1 MIQVSDNYAELIDI
15 GPYRLQLTL
24 ADGTIIPEKAV
35 RSAELSGGSNA
46 GDDFTLGSTVA
57 AKLALDLDRPTLGA
71 MSLAD
76 ARLQAKLILD
86 AGEDPLEFPWGD
98 LKITEADSDD
108 DAVTVSAGDA
118 MLWAFNA
125 QYDLDDEALG
135 FDWEA
140 GVDGET
146 LLQAICDACGVT
158 LGSTGMRQITLNHVS
173 PSGYT
178 YREVIAFLAC
188 MWGRFA
194 RINGV
199 GELVLQW
206 YSEADRPVT
215 ASRYYSGE
223 LVKADYA
230 YTVGYIKCYV
240 ETLESTLEVGD
251 TTQAQGAYIKCP
263 WMTQECLDAVWGE
276 IGGFT
281 YRPVS
286 ELAFLGDP
294 RLEPGDVLQVA
305 DRDGMVH
312 SVPCMTLRHQ
322 FDGGLISEITAV
334 GKSSSAS
341 GSDYQGPVTRMI
353 ERAVAGAK
361 ADLINYGNKIDARV
375 TSVSDRVT
383 QLELSDGQVLV
394 SVEGKDGTLTTTID
408 ASTWEAIKK
417 NLKGETTSGFYYD
430 FDLGRFVYN
439 GTGVFTSE
447 DGETFI
453 EIDGN
458 ELVLYS
464 AKSGTAVEKLRIGVI
479 EGRNPSDTEDVD
491 YPYILLGNSGTTG
504 GSGLVKKFWNGL
516 FIGNSYAKSASGE
529 FSPEDNYA
537 GFFINTNEG
546 KSYVV
551 QNGEMMDVYTGAAIA
566 KFK

>member
-1 MIQVSDNYAELIDI
+1 MIQVSDNYAELIDA

-24 ADGTIIPEKAV
+24 ADGTVVPEKAV
-35 RSAELSGGSNA
+35 RSAEWSGGSNA

-57 AKLALDLDRPTLGA
+57 VKLTVELDRATLGEIT
-71 MSLAD
+71 LAD
-76 ARLQAKLILD
+76 ARLQARLILD
-86 AGEDPLEFPWGD
+86 AGEAPLEFSWGD
-98 LKITEADSDD
+98 LQVTDDDSDD
-108 DAVTVSAGDA
+108 DTVTIGAGDA
-118 MLWAFNA
+118 MLWAFNTEYA
-125 QYDLDDEALG
+125 LDDEALR
-135 FDWEA
+135 FDWET

-146 LLQAICDACGVT
+146 LLQAICNACGVT
-158 LGSTGMRQITLNHVS
+158 LGTTGLRQITLNHVS

-194 RINGV
+194 RINAA

-206 YSEADRPVT
+206 YSAADRPVT

-223 LVKADYA
+223 LVKADYT
-230 YTVGYIKCYV
+230 YTVNYIKCYV
-240 ETLESTLEVGD
+240 ETLESTLEAGD
-251 TTQAQGAYIKCP
+251 TAQAQGAYIKCP
-263 WMTQECLDAVWGE
+263 WMTQECLDAVWSE
-276 IGGFT
+276 IGGFS

-294 RLEPGDVLQVA
+294 RLEPGDVIVVT
-305 DRDGMVH
+305 DRDGTTH
-312 SVPCMTLRHQ
+312 LVPCMTLRHQ
-322 FDGGLISEITAV
+322 FDGGLITEITAV

-341 GSDYQGPVTRMI
+341 ESDYQGPVTRMI

-375 TSVSDRVT
+375 TSVSNRVT

-394 SVEGKDGTLTTTID
+394 SIEGEDGTLTTTID
-408 ASTWEAIKK
+408 AETWEAIRR
-417 NLKGETTSGFYYD
+417 NLAGEVTSGFYYD
-430 FDLGRFVYN
+430 FALGRFVYD
-439 GTGVFTSE
+439 GTGVFRSK
-447 DGETFI
+447 DGQTYI

-464 AKSGTAVEKLRIGVI
+464 SRSGANVDKLRIGFI
-479 EGRNPSDTEDVD
+479 TGRNPSDTEDVD
-491 YPYILLGNSGTTG
+491 YPYILLGNTG
-504 GSGLVKKFWNGL
+504 NEGGGGLIKKFWDGL
-516 FIGNSYAKSASGE
+516 FVGNSYAKEASGK
-529 FSPEDNYA
+529 FTAQDSYA
-537 GFFINTNEG
+537 GFFVNISTG

-551 QNGEMMDVYTGAAIA
+551 QDGEMKDVYTGAAIA